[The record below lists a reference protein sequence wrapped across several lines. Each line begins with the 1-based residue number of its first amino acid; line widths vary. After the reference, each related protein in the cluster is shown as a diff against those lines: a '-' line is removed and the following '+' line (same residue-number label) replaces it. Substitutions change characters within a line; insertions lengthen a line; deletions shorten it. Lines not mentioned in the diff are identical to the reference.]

1 METKC
6 NLCGAIKPLKSN
18 THYLTDAIIR
28 PCLNSIGAKGREKG
42 LFFDISTNQT
52 FLTPHFQR
60 ETNID
65 KIVEVYGREPN
76 ADEIE
81 ETRSKRA
88 YSVDNVFCSDC
99 EAKFTSIEN
108 VFLRNIEKFK
118 TGKFSDSKI
127 IRRFFYLQLWRTAI
141 CDENFII
148 PENTLQYMKHC
159 LQDDCELSEMNR
171 LPLSIT
177 YLETPKGCESE
188 NGVGIAVGA
197 NPYVILMNDF
207 IIQLYDSVSAVQFY
221 ALLGINKIETYK
233 SFINYDE
240 TEFKI
245 QVIDNASRIKFYQ
258 TYYLKKKMP
267 TFINGITWYFS
278 NMYYQVFHTLPN
290 DNEIQMYIQNA
301 IQKYKYLFEENMSN
315 AFADFLQLKCKN
327 NTFVS

>member
-28 PCLNSIGAKGREKG
+28 PCLNAIGTKGREKG

-188 NGVGIAVGA
+188 NCVGIAIGA

-221 ALLGINKIETYK
+221 DLLGINKIETYK

-245 QVIDNASRIKFYQ
+245 QVIDNDARKKYLSNYHEYNAQVHIKMWCDKFTKVYKEIFKRVPSE
-258 TYYLKKKMP
+258 TESKA
-267 TFINGITWYFS
+267 FIAYVT
-278 NMYYQVFHTLPN
+278 T
-290 DNEIQMYIQNA
+290 NEGVNC
-301 IQKYKYLFEENMSN
+301 LFEENITKALM
-315 AFADFLQLKCKN
+315 DFFKITYN
-327 NTFVS
+327 VSL